1 MAGVWYRF
9 DGHGGFVDFEFERLA
24 GIRTD
29 LRGLEKEPAQSG
41 VHWRMTRKRRRFFIV
56 SGFLLTFSIAAA
68 LVLMAFE
75 ENIVFF
81 YSPTELSR
89 KLEQQLIPPNRRLRI
104 GGLVEDGSVGR
115 EDDGL
120 TITFRVTDTVEVVP
134 VRFRGL
140 LPDLFREGQGVV
152 AEGNMGS
159 DGTFIATEV
168 LAKHD
173 ETYMP
178 KEVAEAL
185 KEAGQWQGDRK

>member
-1 MAGVWYRF
+1 MLIFA
-9 DGHGGFVDFEFERLA
+9 
-24 GIRTD
+24 T
-29 LRGLEKEPAQSG
+29 
-41 VHWRMTRKRRRFFIV
+41 
-56 SGFLLTFSIAAA
+56 AAA

-81 YSPTELSR
+81 YSPSDLAREMA
-89 KLEQQLIPPNRRLRI
+89 QQPIPPNRRLRI
-104 GGLVEDGSVGR
+104 GGLVEEGSLGR
-115 EDDGL
+115 EKDGV
-120 TITFRVTDTVEVVP
+120 THVFRVTDNVEVVS

-140 LPDLFREGQGVV
+140 LPDIFGEGQGIV
-152 AEGNMGS
+152 AEGSMAP

-185 KEAGQWQGDRK
+185 KKAGQWQGNVDGK

>member
-1 MAGVWYRF
+1 
-9 DGHGGFVDFEFERLA
+9 
-24 GIRTD
+24 
-29 LRGLEKEPAQSG
+29 
-41 VHWRMTRKRRRFFIV
+41 MTHKRRRLFILG
-56 SGFLLTFSIAAA
+56 GFLLTFSIAAA

-89 KLEQQLIPPNRRLRI
+89 KLEQQLITPNRRLRI
-104 GGLVEDGSVGR
+104 GGLVEEGSVGR
-115 EDDGL
+115 EDDGV
-120 TITFRVTDTVEVVP
+120 TITFRVTDTAKVVP

-140 LPDLFREGQGVV
+140 LPDLFREGQGIV
-152 AEGNMGS
+152 AEGSMGS

>member
-1 MAGVWYRF
+1 
-9 DGHGGFVDFEFERLA
+9 
-24 GIRTD
+24 
-29 LRGLEKEPAQSG
+29 
-41 VHWRMTRKRRRFFIV
+41 MTRKRRRFFILG
-56 SGFLLTFSIAAA
+56 GFLLTFSIAAA

-89 KLEQQLIPPNRRLRI
+89 KLEQQLITPNRRLRI
-104 GGLVEDGSVGR
+104 GGLVEEGSVGR

-120 TITFRVTDTVEVVP
+120 TITFRVTDTAEVVP

-140 LPDLFREGQGVV
+140 LPDLFREGQGIV
-152 AEGNMGS
+152 AEGSMGS

>member
-1 MAGVWYRF
+1 
-9 DGHGGFVDFEFERLA
+9 
-24 GIRTD
+24 
-29 LRGLEKEPAQSG
+29 
-41 VHWRMTRKRRRFFIV
+41 MTRKRRRFFILG
-56 SGFLLTFSIAAA
+56 GFLLTFSIAAA

-89 KLEQQLIPPNRRLRI
+89 KLEQQLISPNRRLRI

-120 TITFRVTDTVEVVP
+120 TITFRVTDTLEVVP

-140 LPDLFREGQGVV
+140 LPDLFREGQGIV
-152 AEGNMGS
+152 AEGSMGS

>member
-1 MAGVWYRF
+1 
-9 DGHGGFVDFEFERLA
+9 
-24 GIRTD
+24 
-29 LRGLEKEPAQSG
+29 
-41 VHWRMTRKRRRFFIV
+41 MTRKRRRIFIV
-56 SGFLLTFSIAAA
+56 GGFLLTFSIAAA

-140 LPDLFREGQGVV
+140 LPDLFRDGQGVV

>member
-1 MAGVWYRF
+1 
-9 DGHGGFVDFEFERLA
+9 
-24 GIRTD
+24 
-29 LRGLEKEPAQSG
+29 
-41 VHWRMTRKRRRFFIV
+41 MTRKRRRFFII

-89 KLEQQLIPPNRRLRI
+89 KLEQQLITPNRRLRI
-104 GGLVEDGSVGR
+104 GGLVEEGSVGR
-115 EDDGL
+115 EDDGV
-120 TITFRVTDTVEVVP
+120 TITFRVTDTAEVVP

-140 LPDLFREGQGVV
+140 LPDLFREGQGIV
-152 AEGNMGS
+152 AEGSMGS

>member
-1 MAGVWYRF
+1 
-9 DGHGGFVDFEFERLA
+9 
-24 GIRTD
+24 
-29 LRGLEKEPAQSG
+29 
-41 VHWRMTRKRRRFFIV
+41 MTRKRRRFFV
-56 SGFLLTFSIAAA
+56 LGGFLLTFSIAAA

-89 KLEQQLIPPNRRLRI
+89 KLEQQLITPDRRLRI
-104 GGLVEDGSVGR
+104 GGLVEEGSVGR
-115 EDDGL
+115 EDDGV
-120 TITFRVTDTVEVVP
+120 TITFRVTDTAEVVP

-140 LPDLFREGQGVV
+140 LPDLFREGQGIV
-152 AEGNMGS
+152 AEGSMGS

>member
-1 MAGVWYRF
+1 
-9 DGHGGFVDFEFERLA
+9 
-24 GIRTD
+24 
-29 LRGLEKEPAQSG
+29 
-41 VHWRMTRKRRRFFIV
+41 MTRKQRRLYIV
-56 SGFLLTFSIAAA
+56 GGFMLIFAAAAA

-81 YSPTELSR
+81 YSPTELVR
-89 KLEQQLIPPNRRLRI
+89 KLEQQPIPPDRRLRI
-104 GGLVEDGSVGR
+104 GGLVVEDSVQR
-115 EDDGL
+115 EADGV
-120 TITFRVTDTVEVVP
+120 TMAFRVTDKVEEVT

-152 AEGNMGS
+152 AEGGLAA
-159 DGTFIATEV
+159 DGTFVATEV

-185 KEAGQWQGDRK
+185 KEAGQWQGGRE

>member
-1 MAGVWYRF
+1 
-9 DGHGGFVDFEFERLA
+9 
-24 GIRTD
+24 
-29 LRGLEKEPAQSG
+29 
-41 VHWRMTRKRRRFFIV
+41 MTRKRRRFFILG
-56 SGFLLTFSIAAA
+56 GFLLTFSIAAA

-81 YSPTELSR
+81 YSPSELSR
-89 KLEQQLIPPNRRLRI
+89 KLEQQLITPNRRLRI

-140 LPDLFREGQGVV
+140 LPDLFREGQGIV
-152 AEGNMGS
+152 AEGSMGS

>member
-1 MAGVWYRF
+1 
-9 DGHGGFVDFEFERLA
+9 
-24 GIRTD
+24 
-29 LRGLEKEPAQSG
+29 
-41 VHWRMTRKRRRFFIV
+41 MTRKRLRFFIV
-56 SGFLLTFSIAAA
+56 SGFLITFSIAAA

-75 ENIVFF
+75 DNIVFF

-104 GGLVEDGSVGR
+104 GGLVEEGSVGR
-115 EDDGL
+115 EDDGV
-120 TITFRVTDTVEVVP
+120 TITFRVTDTAEVVP

-152 AEGNMGS
+152 AEGNIGS

-185 KEAGQWQGDRK
+185 KEAGQWQGNRK

>member
-1 MAGVWYRF
+1 
-9 DGHGGFVDFEFERLA
+9 
-24 GIRTD
+24 
-29 LRGLEKEPAQSG
+29 
-41 VHWRMTRKRRRFFIV
+41 MTRKRRRFFLV

-89 KLEQQLIPPNRRLRI
+89 KLEQQLITPNRRLRI
-104 GGLVEDGSVGR
+104 GGLVEEGSVGR
-115 EDDGL
+115 EDDGV
-120 TITFRVTDTVEVVP
+120 TITFRVTDTAEVVP

-140 LPDLFREGQGVV
+140 LPDLFREGQGIV
-152 AEGNMGS
+152 AEGSMGS

-185 KEAGQWQGDRK
+185 KEAGQWQGNRK

>member
-1 MAGVWYRF
+1 
-9 DGHGGFVDFEFERLA
+9 
-24 GIRTD
+24 
-29 LRGLEKEPAQSG
+29 
-41 VHWRMTRKRRRFFIV
+41 MTRKRRRLFIV
-56 SGFLLTFSIAAA
+56 GGFVLTFSIAAA
-68 LVLMAFE
+68 LVLMAFVE
-75 ENIVFF
+75 YIVFF

-89 KLEQQLIPPNRRLRI
+89 KLEQQLITPNRRLRI
-104 GGLVEDGSVGR
+104 GGLVEEGSVGR
-115 EDDGL
+115 EDDGV
-120 TITFRVTDTVEVVP
+120 TITFRVTDTAEVVP

-140 LPDLFREGQGVV
+140 LPDLFREGQGIV
-152 AEGNMGS
+152 AEGSMGS

>member
-1 MAGVWYRF
+1 
-9 DGHGGFVDFEFERLA
+9 
-24 GIRTD
+24 
-29 LRGLEKEPAQSG
+29 
-41 VHWRMTRKRRRFFIV
+41 MTRKRRRFFIV

-89 KLEQQLIPPNRRLRI
+89 KLEQQLITPDRRLRI
-104 GGLVEDGSVGR
+104 GGLVEEGSVGR
-115 EDDGL
+115 EDDGV

>member
-1 MAGVWYRF
+1 
-9 DGHGGFVDFEFERLA
+9 
-24 GIRTD
+24 
-29 LRGLEKEPAQSG
+29 
-41 VHWRMTRKRRRFFIV
+41 MTRKRRRLFIV
-56 SGFLLTFSIAAA
+56 GGFFLTFSIAAA

-89 KLEQQLIPPNRRLRI
+89 KLEQQLITPNRRLRI
-104 GGLVEDGSVGR
+104 GGLVEEGSVGR
-115 EDDGL
+115 EDDGV
-120 TITFRVTDTVEVVP
+120 TITFRVTDTAEVVP

>member
-1 MAGVWYRF
+1 
-9 DGHGGFVDFEFERLA
+9 
-24 GIRTD
+24 
-29 LRGLEKEPAQSG
+29 
-41 VHWRMTRKRRRFFIV
+41 MTRKRRRFFIV

-120 TITFRVTDTVEVVP
+120 TITFRVTDTLEVVP

-152 AEGNMGS
+152 AEGNIGS

-185 KEAGQWQGDRK
+185 KKAGQWQGDRK

>member
-1 MAGVWYRF
+1 
-9 DGHGGFVDFEFERLA
+9 
-24 GIRTD
+24 
-29 LRGLEKEPAQSG
+29 
-41 VHWRMTRKRRRFFIV
+41 MTRKRRRFFIV
-56 SGFLLTFSIAAA
+56 SGFLITFSIAAA

-89 KLEQQLIPPNRRLRI
+89 KLEQQLIPQNRRLRI
-104 GGLVEDGSVGR
+104 GGLVEDGSVDR

-152 AEGNMGS
+152 AEGSMGS
-159 DGTFIATEV
+159 DGTFVATEV

-185 KEAGQWQGDRK
+185 KEAGQWQGDRN

>member
-1 MAGVWYRF
+1 
-9 DGHGGFVDFEFERLA
+9 
-24 GIRTD
+24 
-29 LRGLEKEPAQSG
+29 
-41 VHWRMTRKRRRFFIV
+41 MTRKRRRFFLV

-89 KLEQQLIPPNRRLRI
+89 KLEQQLITPNRRLRI
-104 GGLVEDGSVGR
+104 GGLVEEGSVGR

-120 TITFRVTDTVEVVP
+120 TITFRVTDTAEVVP

-140 LPDLFREGQGVV
+140 LPDLFREGQGIV
-152 AEGNMGS
+152 AEGSMGS

>member
-1 MAGVWYRF
+1 VTRKQRRLYTV
-9 DGHGGFVDFEFERLA
+9 GGFMLIFA
-24 GIRTD
+24 
-29 LRGLEKEPAQSG
+29 A
-41 VHWRMTRKRRRFFIV
+41 
-56 SGFLLTFSIAAA
+56 AAA

-81 YSPTELSR
+81 YSPSELAH
-89 KLEQQLIPPNRRLRI
+89 KMETQPIPPGRRLRI
-104 GGLVEDGSVGR
+104 GGLVEEGSVQR
-115 EDDGL
+115 DTDGI

-140 LPDLFREGQGVV
+140 LPDLFREGQGIV
-152 AEGNMGS
+152 AEGSVALN
-159 DGTFIATEV
+159 GTFVATEV

-185 KEAGQWQGDRK
+185 KKAGKWQGKQE